1 MAENKTQ
8 PTTTSVAAFLNGVAD
23 PDRRRDAKR
32 LAQILREVTGE
43 KPVLWGTS
51 IVGFGSYDY
60 CYASGRTGSSCV
72 VGFAPR
78 AKELVL
84 YGLREAGERE
94 QLLDRLGPHRS
105 GKGCL
110 YVARL
115 DTVDEE
121 VLRAIVAAAWASP
134 PT

>member
-8 PTTTSVAAFLNGVAD
+8 PTTTSVAAFLNAVTD

-32 LAQILREVTGE
+32 LSQLMLEVTGE

-60 CYASGRTGSSCV
+60 RYASGRTGSSCV

-78 AKELVL
+78 AKELAL
-84 YGLREAGERE
+84 YGLRDAGERE
-94 QLLDRLGPHRS
+94 QLLDRLGPHRT

-110 YVARL
+110 YVAHL
-115 DTVDEE
+115 DAVDEHA
-121 VLRAIVAAAWASP
+121 LRDLVAAAWASP
-134 PT
+134 PS